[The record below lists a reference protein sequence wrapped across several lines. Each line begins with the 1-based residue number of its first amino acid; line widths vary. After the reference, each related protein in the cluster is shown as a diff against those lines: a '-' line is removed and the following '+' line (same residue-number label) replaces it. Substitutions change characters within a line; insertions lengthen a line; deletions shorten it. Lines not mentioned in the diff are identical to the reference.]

1 MRCSN
6 HYLSICNCI
15 YIYIRIYIYIYTHDD
30 LGNALD
36 SIHYLQRM
44 KVPSPAA
51 LSLSPGSMI
60 DSWAELRGALLGT
73 ELHSVPFASI
83 YPQIPYYNCSV
94 RRKVDF

>member
-1 MRCSN
+1 MYVLMCTKLFIYIYMMRCSN

-15 YIYIRIYIYIYTHDD
+15 YIKYIYTYKYTHDD

-36 SIHYLQRM
+36 SIHYLQR

-51 LSLSPGSMI
+51 LSPGSMI
-60 DSWAELRGALLGT
+60 DSWADHRKTPTKRL
-73 ELHSVPFASI
+73 
-83 YPQIPYYNCSV
+83 